1 MTETEEDSLQGY
13 EERIL
18 ETLTEDQLDELIV
31 EANLKQEVNAK
42 EYSRYIEYTWKP
54 LLEQLRF

>member
-1 MTETEEDSLQGY
+1 MTETEDDSLQGY

-54 LLEQLRF
+54 LL